1 MWGIAFLLFLVL
13 TVLGFLVHPAIGI
26 VLVIVDLVF
35 ILVSIRVIM
44 EYQRGVVFTFGKFT
58 GNLSPGFNLVVPGV
72 QRIAMVDLRVRVD
85 DVPEQSPITKDN
97 VSLKVDA
104 VIYYK
109 ILEEKAQDAI
119 IEVEDYRYA
128 VSQLAQTT
136 MRNVIGNMLLDEVLS
151 KRDEVA
157 NKIRE
162 VVEVASGKWGVDVE
176 AVKLRLIELP
186 EEMKRVMARAAEA
199 ERIKRAAIIKASGEA
214 QAAQIVS
221 KAAETIASVE
231 GGLNL
236 RTIQGLQQI
245 SSDPSNEVVFFVPI
259 DTIKPL
265 EGYPE
270 AKEGKK

>member
-1 MWGIAFLLFLVL
+1 M
-13 TVLGFLVHPAIGI
+13 VHPAIGI